1 MNWSWIWIAAV
12 LAAVVIGFGVL
23 TKRGPSSAGTQETL
37 PQPAY
42 YLKDAVITETT
53 PEGAPKIRLIANRIE
68 QQPDDDAIELAN
80 VRVDYLKVPDKQWFL
95 SAQRGIVPADSHI
108 IQFIGNVEL
117 KPANGPATTFLRT
130 QELSID
136 SDRNLAYTTT
146 SPVAIRFGS
155 YAMEVKRFEADLN
168 TERVRMEAV
177 NGRTDKG

>member
-12 LAAVVIGFGVL
+12 LAALVIAFGVAS
-23 TKRGPSSAGTQETL
+23 RRDSSSIGAQEAPS
-37 PQPAY
+37 QPAY

-53 PEGAPKIRLIANRIE
+53 PAGDPQIRLITNRIE
-68 QQPDDDAIELAN
+68 QQPNDDAIELSN

-95 SAQRGIVPADSHI
+95 SAQRGVVPADSHI
-108 IQFIGNVEL
+108 IQFMGNVEL
-117 KPANGPATTFLRT
+117 KPTDGPATTFLRT

-136 SDRNLAYTTT
+136 SDKNIAYTTT
-146 SPVAIRFGS
+146 SPVTIRFGAYS
-155 YAMEVKRFEADLN
+155 MDVKRFEADLN